1 MFLGGPQGTISQSW
15 SYRWNYALM
24 ANRGYIVVL
33 PNRRGTTAFGSEWCE
48 QISGDYI
55 GLNMQDYLSAAK
67 MIKAEPYAG
76 KIAGTGASYGGY
88 SVYYL
93 AGIHEGIFDC
103 FVAHA
108 GIFDEKYMYYT
119 TEEMWFPNWDNG
131 GLDEYAFEAGKVGP
145 AGDGVTFG
153 GMKQGGSP
161 WSSNALAKRHY
172 SNSPSDNVTRWD
184 TPILCMHGMLDFRIP
199 YDQGM
204 AAFNAARMMGVPA
217 RLVVFPE
224 ENHWILQPQNA
235 LYWHK
240 EFFDWTDRW
249 CR

>member
-1 MFLGGPQGTISQSW
+1 M
-15 SYRWNYALM
+15 
-24 ANRGYIVVL
+24 
-33 PNRRGTTAFGSEWCE
+33 
-48 QISGDYI
+48 
-55 GLNMQDYLSAAK
+55 
-67 MIKAEPYAG
+67 
-76 KIAGTGASYGGY
+76 
-88 SVYYL
+88 
-93 AGIHEGIFDC
+93 
-103 FVAHA
+103 
-108 GIFDEKYMYYT
+108 
-119 TEEMWFPNWDNG
+119 
-131 GLDEYAFEAGKVGP
+131 
-145 AGDGVTFG
+145 
-153 GMKQGGSP
+153 
-161 WSSNALAKRHY
+161 
-172 SNSPSDNVTRWD
+172 TRWD